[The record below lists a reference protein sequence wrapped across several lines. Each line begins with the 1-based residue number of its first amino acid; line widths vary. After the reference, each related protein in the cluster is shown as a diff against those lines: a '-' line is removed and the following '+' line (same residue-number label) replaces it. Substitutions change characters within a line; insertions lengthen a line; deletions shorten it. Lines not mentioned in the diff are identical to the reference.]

1 MAIGSFV
8 KGFSEGFAKTYAIKQ
23 EEERQERLLNK
34 QFLLDEKKKRQ
45 ELEAKSKQHKSA
57 ALGLQEMYGLT
68 EAQANTLFVRL
79 ETGMATPDKLD
90 DLAQQFAA
98 QNSRQ
103 QEPTIN
109 PALDALGGTSQVLS
123 VDEQTDAI
131 INKTESPAK
140 QGPINVDS
148 VGTQER
154 TTGRSASRSTTKDSA
169 APVAPSLVELTASD
183 QLAAIYNPDLTKA
196 DYINSTMEA
205 GLDYRKEIYDAG
217 VDWFNGLSDE
227 AKRRVFKDNQ
237 EEFLWRSALDKDSKV
252 LLKDSD
258 RRRKIERETPQEKGL
273 FSRWYDE
280 TVDLFGIG
288 EPSLEEV
295 PPPADSAITEKLQE
309 QEADLLK
316 ISGMTPEYIE
326 RTRPDRLKDL
336 QEQYLATPQFEDI
349 DPQQLDDLT
358 TLRSIEKLMEN
369 EAFKSH
375 WLNHLTQKEY
385 KKHIDNGET
394 DGVARTRTLIAMTA
408 GPDMAAYWDGTDIGA
423 QRLAKN
429 LDQFEGGQVL
439 RDEKTNMWGKPI
451 SQGEAVRTAL
461 AKGRALG
468 MLPPQEKYLSD
479 VEAAKDR
486 KRVDQENLYKRHN
499 ITQSVI
505 QHKGQ
510 NNLSQAFAVA
520 DSGATAAGI
529 RATEPTQAALVVDGA
544 ELAPNTVGA
553 QLKGMPYIKKGLARM
568 PAMAKVIEPLDLTKF
583 KDIPVPLLTA
593 QAAQYRRSAAV
604 AEKRGNLDNSIM
616 YTEYAAALEGLAAS
630 VGPKQDEFL
639 TTPIAE
645 LSPEKVG
652 RYLLLVQ
659 DYVDNPP
666 AEATKGQLEN
676 AERRVTTLKKLVQYD
691 YDNEEFD
698 SDLFLKDP
706 YLYVAIRQK
715 NPKRFKEKDM
725 PIVQRWAKSQVIA
738 GIDFSKLS
746 GADSLP
752 MIATYI
758 DTIKGQLDATNK
770 DDNPILYGKLVEQES
785 LLRAKAQGIK
795 DTLKPKE
802 LNLAVLGQNYFVAAA
817 AETVAQEQMEKL
829 GAEAFNETGEEIE
842 LAQYPEYRQSIQIYE
857 EATTTAQAEFE
868 KLEMAVKINSLINPK
883 EAKEYAW
890 ASNLTGIRAQQIQLT
905 NQLGKATNEEEKR
918 MLAEKIVTAKEIEA
932 AYIET
937 AQEQAAIKAQAE
949 SPTKI
954 MMLVDPTTGNART
967 VSVPSSTKDGAVYE
981 GNIKQYAGQT
991 LYDAPQDLDK
1001 ALGDA
1006 RGRDTAIRERI
1017 NTDIFNIEGLQSVG
1031 QNLIQTARTTPAALT
1046 SVAGGVAGLAT
1057 DIQNEVNGLRSLID
1071 ANAADRQIQ
1080 GRPDE
1085 FLVYQKDVDALAR
1098 NLEASVVGP
1107 NVSQI
1112 ARDRARIQAQL
1123 MQFVFKAGAIE
1134 GQSGAAMSN
1143 RDFDRLLASFR
1154 SKNPEEF
1161 PRIIQSYVNTAVT
1174 NVNGK
1179 IERFNNS
1186 TANIKSVYAT
1196 EPLDPTI
1203 IDALKSEFDIP
1214 EITPITAGE
1223 VGTAG
1228 LGQPTGGRQEAVQE
1242 PSAVPVNAVVAEEL
1256 QRRDSYAQKL
1266 IKASKEKLNL
1276 DFSNQNIRANMLRQL
1291 NMKLDDFNLKR
1302 LTQEEFNALLQL

>member
-8 KGFSEGFAKTYAIKQ
+8 KGFSEGFARTYAIKQ

-34 QFLLDEKKKRQ
+34 QFLLEEKKKRK

-90 DLAQQFAA
+90 GLAQQFAA

-109 PALDALGGTSQVLS
+109 PALEALGGIDQGPS
-123 VDEQTDAI
+123 VEEQTDAI
-131 INKTESPAK
+131 INNTELPTK
-140 QGPINVDS
+140 QEPTVDS
-148 VGTQER
+148 VGKPAR
-154 TTGRSASRSTTKDSA
+154 TTGRSASRSTTEDPT
-169 APVAPSLVELTASD
+169 APVAPSLVPLTASE
-183 QLAAIYNPDLTKA
+183 QLAAIYTPELTKA

-227 AKRRVFKDNQ
+227 NKRRVFKDNQ

-252 LLKDSD
+252 LLKESD
-258 RRRKIERETPQEKGL
+258 RRRQIKRATSPEKGL
-273 FSRWYDE
+273 LSRVYDQ
-280 TVDLFGIG
+280 TLDLFGIG
-288 EPSLEEV
+288 EPSLAEV
-295 PPPADSAITEKLQE
+295 PPPADFAITEKLQE
-309 QEADLLK
+309 QEDDLLK

-326 RTRPDRLKDL
+326 KTRPDRLKDL

-385 KKHIDNGET
+385 EKHIDNGDT

-451 SQGEAVRTAL
+451 SQGEAVRQVL
-461 AKGRALG
+461 AQARNSG

-486 KRVDQENLYKRHN
+486 KKVDQEKLLKRHGVN
-499 ITQSVI
+499 QSLI
-505 QHKGQ
+505 QHKDQ
-510 NNLSQAFAVA
+510 NNLRQAPAVA
-520 DSGATAAGI
+520 DSGATASLV
-529 RATEPTQAALVVDGA
+529 RKDPTQAALVVDRA

-583 KDIPVPLLTA
+583 KDISAPLLTA

-604 AEKRGNLDNSIM
+604 AEKRGNMDNSIM

-676 AERRVTTLKKLVQYD
+676 AKRRVATLKKVVQYD

-715 NPKRFKEKDM
+715 NPARFKETDL

-752 MIATYI
+752 MIDTYI
-758 DTIKGQLDATNK
+758 DTIKGQLDATSK
-770 DDNPILYGKLVEQES
+770 EDNPILYGKLVEQES
-785 LLRAKAQGIK
+785 LLRAKAKGIK

-817 AETVAQEQMEKL
+817 AETVAQEQMEEL
-829 GAEAFNETGEEIE
+829 GAKASNETGGQIE
-842 LAQYPEYRQSIQIYE
+842 LAQHPEYRQSIQIYE
-857 EATTTAQAEFE
+857 EASATAQAEFE
-868 KLEMAVKINSLINPK
+868 NLERAVKINSLINPK
-883 EAKEYAW
+883 EAKEYSW
-890 ASNLTGIRAQQIQLT
+890 ASNLAGIRAQQIQLT
-905 NQLGKATNEEEKR
+905 NQLGKATNEEQKR
-918 MLAEKIVTAKEIEA
+918 TLAEKIVMAKEIEA
-932 AYIET
+932 AYVET

-949 SPTKI
+949 IDAQGGIFAIGSDGNVQKFTPQEIEAGGLQRLGADFDDKVQKATGQDSSKI
-954 MMLVDPTTGNART
+954 QAANSARETALSVGSLSGELADIISQDSRVLTQTANFVGFLGKLKAEFEAANSVTEQRVISLAQEENLLPFNAKAGELDRLSDLNSRFNAKLIQLGFTAGASEGTSGNAMSNQDYNNLVRLISAGNTRNELTFLTNLNDYTQRRIAQADSMVNTTRSPGSSLFNT
-967 VSVPSSTKDGAVYE
+967 VDIAVTSDQARDALLKRLSPPDVATYVKDNPTEFRVQNYQKLQQVLDNARKRQE
-981 GNIKQYAGQT
+981 GGTNLRQIMFLLQGSGLEGVDTNRGLIQKSQEIDSQLKELVNTINSNPAFKNNAIDAFKGYAGQT
-991 LYDAPQDLDK
+991 YGLQLPDLD
-1001 ALGDA
+1001 ALVDLY
-1006 RGRDTAIRERI
+1006 I
-1017 NTDIFNIEGLQSVG
+1017 N
-1031 QNLIQTARTTPAALT
+1031 
-1046 SVAGGVAGLAT
+1046 
-1057 DIQNEVNGLRSLID
+1057 
-1071 ANAADRQIQ
+1071 
-1080 GRPDE
+1080 
-1085 FLVYQKDVDALAR
+1085 
-1098 NLEASVVGP
+1098 
-1107 NVSQI
+1107 
-1112 ARDRARIQAQL
+1112 
-1123 MQFVFKAGAIE
+1123 
-1134 GQSGAAMSN
+1134 
-1143 RDFDRLLASFR
+1143 
-1154 SKNPEEF
+1154 
-1161 PRIIQSYVNTAVT
+1161 
-1174 NVNGK
+1174 
-1179 IERFNNS
+1179 
-1186 TANIKSVYAT
+1186 
-1196 EPLDPTI
+1196 
-1203 IDALKSEFDIP
+1203 
-1214 EITPITAGE
+1214 
-1223 VGTAG
+1223 
-1228 LGQPTGGRQEAVQE
+1228 QPQ
-1242 PSAVPVNAVVAEEL
+1242 
-1256 QRRDSYAQKL
+1256 QR
-1266 IKASKEKLNL
+1266 
-1276 DFSNQNIRANMLRQL
+1276 
-1291 NMKLDDFNLKR
+1291 
-1302 LTQEEFNALLQL
+1302 